1 MVTEMLELLV
11 MTTIGN
17 PWTVVVLQQL
27 FIVYVIVDFI
37 MYVKYSLIHSVY
49 LHLCIYSSEVKS
61 AFTSKSWGGFF

>member
-1 MVTEMLELLV
+1 MLELLV

-37 MYVKYSLIHSVY
+37 MYVK
-49 LHLCIYSSEVKS
+49 
-61 AFTSKSWGGFF
+61 

>member
-37 MYVKYSLIHSVY
+37 MYVKYSLIHSQFTY
-49 LHLCIYSSEVKS
+49 IC
-61 AFTSKSWGGFF
+61 AFTHRRLNLPLY